1 MKFGRANKYRAK
13 GLHTP
18 DGYFHSQGEYKRW
31 QELKLAQRVKQ
42 ISELKRGDRY
52 VLAVKDITVGHY
64 KPDFEYLENGE
75 IVVEDYKGVW
85 TTDAKL
91 RIKLFEAIYG
101 MPVKITGRAKS
112 RRAA

>member
-31 QELKLAQRVKQ
+31 QELKLAQMAKQ
-42 ISELKRGDRY
+42 ISELQRGPRY
-52 VLAVKDITVGHY
+52 SIVVNGIVLGHY
-64 KPDFEYLENGE
+64 KPDFEYRENGK